1 MKIFEFKDTKV
12 FFNDFNQQQR
22 LVLDYSP
29 LINHSSMPS
38 YLVNQKGYRTNNFLD
53 WLSAI
58 FTRVSQW
65 KDNGAIASN
74 GLVYLIT
81 SLLTVQQLVR
91 KQRDFH
97 VLEIGCDPGALSV
110 LIAEI
115 LKHFNS
121 NNRLICVSEEQ
132 VNTEQDIWLQ
142 LMSTSSAADIVSRY
156 IGDFTDLPFRE
167 NYFDIVIINGN
178 TQFAQVEKVF
188 QQAALVLRNQGTLYG
203 ISEQRPD
210 VDVAWSKMLG
220 AADCYPV
227 DEETVVYAKQLSA
240 KNRQVLMAQTTQNKF
255 SKIKETVN
263 DNLTIIK
270 NSVFN
275 LNNLTKNE
283 LDKTIGV
290 VSQTEDQILKIFNQL
305 ISLNLKFYLNEL
317 KEALINYRLEL
328 GEKTV
333 LEKVCR
339 QRYQQLV
346 WEIENS
352 EDF

>member
-12 FFNDFNQQQR
+12 FFNDFNQQQQ

-29 LINHSSMPS
+29 LLNHSSMPS
-38 YLVNQKGYRTNNFLD
+38 YLVNQKGYQTNNFLD
-53 WLSAI
+53 WLSVI
-58 FTRVSQW
+58 FTKVSQW
-65 KDNGAIASN
+65 KVNGAIASN

-97 VLEIGCDPGALSV
+97 VLEIGCDSSALSV

-188 QQAALVLRNQGTLYG
+188 QQAALVLRNQGILYG

-210 VDVAWSKMLG
+210 VEAAWSKMLG
-220 AADCYPV
+220 ASDCYPV
-227 DEETVVYAKQLSA
+227 DEGTVVYAKQLSA
-240 KNRQVLMAQTTQNKF
+240 KNKQMLIAQTPQNQF
-255 SKIKETVN
+255 SKIKSIISN
-263 DNLTIIK
+263 NLAIIEDHI
-270 NSVFN
+270 FN
-275 LNNLTKNE
+275 LNHLTAVE
-283 LDKTIGV
+283 LDNTIKV
-290 VSQTEDQILKIFNQL
+290 VSQTEDQTLKIFNQL

-317 KEALINYRLEL
+317 KESLINYRLEL
-328 GEKTV
+328 GEKTF
-333 LEKVCR
+333 LEKTCQ
-339 QRYQQLV
+339 QRYQQLMQ
-346 WEIENS
+346 EIKNS